1 MSTFDAPGA
10 TNITA
15 LQLRRQHAARELDAL
30 REACASKEK
39 LVATLDAAIAQRGQN
54 ASALHGPLQPH
65 DSKHTGSQGGL
76 QRAPGVVLAVGGGRA
91 AHLSASAL
99 SDDDGGPRAAIAH
112 LTAPPVQKRHKDA
125 KCQDVRPD
133 ALQVLT
139 VMAQNRLLPKSAW
152 GMCRSMHR
160 KVRPVARLTLEEPL
174 LPATSRQAFISNTV
188 VHLQLAGRFGAD
200 PLLALSLSP
209 PAPGAGARDRFD
221 GLFEDLKA
229 MTLCG
234 MPGTLTRVPS
244 SLQELHLLACNPKEM
259 LPLLRT
265 ALRVTD
271 SGPQSDVL
279 TLVRVLSVEASVAQ
293 LPDSVGDLSG
303 LTRLDLVECTRL
315 TSLPSSIGRLTDLT
329 TLELSGCEKLTALP
343 DSIGQLSALTYLDLS
358 YCAALTSPLDS
369 IGSLAALTELVV
381 CHGGVQTLPESIGN
395 LTSLTNLD
403 AQFCGNLERLPDS
416 VGALSALTTLFF
428 FFFFFFFR
436 RN

>member
-160 KVRPVARLTLEEPL
+160 K
-174 LPATSRQAFISNTV
+174 
-188 VHLQLAGRFGAD
+188 
-200 PLLALSLSP
+200 
-209 PAPGAGARDRFD
+209 
-221 GLFEDLKA
+221 
-229 MTLCG
+229 
-234 MPGTLTRVPS
+234 
-244 SLQELHLLACNPKEM
+244 ELHLLACNPKEM

-428 FFFFFFFR
+428 FFTSAGTKSSLACPTAWPIWPH
-436 RN
+436 